1 MGWTNSVLLGVTGNR
16 SAIQET
22 QAEFQDLELDIVELY
37 ERVSSQAEADQDH
50 GARLEALEAE
60 NQELKVLVSSLA
72 RLLVNKG
79 VLAAGEVETIVRVL
93 DSADGQGEEGA

>member
-1 MGWTNSVLLGVTGNR
+1 
-16 SAIQET
+16 
-22 QAEFQDLELDIVELY
+22 
-37 ERVSSQAEADQDH
+37 
-50 GARLEALEAE
+50 
-60 NQELKVLVSSLA
+60 VLVSSLA